1 MNVSWINWS
10 SLFIRPMIMIWSIKT
25 YDNYDNRISILSFF
39 YTLFTNIKIQSKRL
53 ILVWENKNQ
62 LKFYPRNLPECFG
75 IYSRY
80 GMKFAMGFYFFFFCD
95 LICTMVIVKMKI
107 LACLKLLRRNFRF
120 VINLETNFL
129 NSTFKL
135 FYFQT

>member
-25 YDNYDNRISILSFF
+25 SIITIIVYLFYLFF

-80 GMKFAMGFYFFFFCD
+80 GMRFAMGFYFFFICD

-107 LACLKLLRRNFRF
+107 LACSKQLRRNFRF

-129 NSTFKL
+129 NSIFKL

>member
-25 YDNYDNRISILSFF
+25 YDNYENRISILSFF

-80 GMKFAMGFYFFFFCD
+80 GMRFAMGFYFFFCD

>member
-25 YDNYDNRISILSFF
+25 YDNRISILSFF
-39 YTLFTNIKIQSKRL
+39 YTLFTNIKIQSNRL

-80 GMKFAMGFYFFFFCD
+80 GMKFAMGFYFFFICD

>member
-25 YDNYDNRISILSFF
+25 YDNRISILSFF

-80 GMKFAMGFYFFFFCD
+80 GMKFAMGFYFFFICD

>member
-25 YDNYDNRISILSFF
+25 YDNYENRISILSFF
-39 YTLFTNIKIQSKRL
+39 YTFFTNIKIQSKRL

-80 GMKFAMGFYFFFFCD
+80 GMRFAMGFYFFFICD

>member
-80 GMKFAMGFYFFFFCD
+80 GMRFAMGFYFFFCD

>member
-1 MNVSWINWS
+1 
-10 SLFIRPMIMIWSIKT
+10 MIWSIKT

-53 ILVWENKNQ
+53 ILVWENKKQ

-80 GMKFAMGFYFFFFCD
+80 GMRFAMGFYFFF
-95 LICTMVIVKMKI
+95 LSAI
-107 LACLKLLRRNFRF
+107 
-120 VINLETNFL
+120 
-129 NSTFKL
+129 
-135 FYFQT
+135 

>member
-1 MNVSWINWS
+1 
-10 SLFIRPMIMIWSIKT
+10 MIMIWSINT
-25 YDNYDNRISILSFF
+25 YDNYDNRISIVSSFFF

-53 ILVWENKNQ
+53 IWVWENKNQ
-62 LKFYPRNLPECFG
+62 LKFYPRNFPECFG

-80 GMKFAMGFYFFFFCD
+80 GMRFTMGFYFFFICD

-107 LACLKLLRRNFRF
+107 LACSKQLRRNFRF